1 MSAALHGNR
10 LTWKNSGLNTGANP
24 RRSARCATKTM
35 DNEPSGSVHGQ
46 I

>member
-24 RRSARCATKTM
+24 APFGSLRDQ
-35 DNEPSGSVHGQ
+35 DNR
-46 I
+46 